1 MSPLVSSWRLRRQ
14 GGMLVHHTTSES
26 WYIWNI
32 LLPANAL
39 LGFMLLPYKSYWDH
53 TKYIKIQ
60 SNDLSE
66 GCTEAAAWHH
76 FRYVFSGCWTHRGRR
91 KEGYHLCTRK
101 RWLEDLGFWMHLDL
115 RLLEFKIYIFALF
128 CQGDCR
134 FCWQELIHLE
144 ELVVSYVKTWVSHT
158 EVCGVNHTEYD
169 KANHNVVSNASCTTN
184 CLAPIVHVL
193 LKAQSSI
200 EVGWAVRVG
209 NRELSVAQMTLKH

>member
-1 MSPLVSSWRLRRQ
+1 MSLSPLVSSWRLRRQ
-14 GGMLVHHTTSES
+14 GGMLLHHTTSES
-26 WYIWNI
+26 WYIWNV
-32 LLPANAL
+32 LLPANTL

-76 FRYVFSGCWTHRGRR
+76 FRKICFLRLLDTSRPAQRR
-91 KEGYHLCTRK
+91 LSSLHQAKVTWRPWFLNALR
-101 RWLEDLGFWMHLDL
+101 L

-128 CQGDCR
+128 CQGYCL

-193 LKAQSSI
+193 LKAQFLLKLD
-200 EVGWAVRVG
+200 EQFELERG
-209 NRELSVAQMTLKH
+209 NLV